1 MSFLNVLLL
10 VFIIWQQGTPL
21 QAPSKSRVFQVATTY
36 GADPTGQTDSTD
48 ALLKAMSDA
57 CQSTKGGGQRMLFEG
72 IANLGGAQINL
83 EAGND
88 NAVTDVAIFSAQ
100 IGVMVSGPAN
110 MLSGLAGHTQTRIV
124 NSYLDY
130 TGIVAEDPVQLH
142 ISNNLFLG
150 DAFVLLKSVN
160 GTANGVNIVDNMF
173 SGANKDIVQLDQT
186 NGPFKDIQQVVVDR
200 NNVRG
205 TMNIK
210 STVAKNVQGNLA
222 PDLNKILLFPN
233 MVEQVQYVENI

>member
-10 VFIIWQQGTPL
+10 VFIIWQQGNPL

-83 EAGND
+83 E
-88 NAVTDVAIFSAQ
+88 
-100 IGVMVSGPAN
+100 
-110 MLSGLAGHTQTRIV
+110 
-124 NSYLDY
+124 DY